1 VDGDPTPIAKSC
13 IWYWTL
19 KIMIGLWLQE
29 LLKTHLM
36 FAVREE
42 IEQLK
47 EQISDLTDRN
57 AQLEYE
63 NKLLKARASRE
74 TLALLNSALS
84 VDD

>member
-1 VDGDPTPIAKSC
+1 
-13 IWYWTL
+13 
-19 KIMIGLWLQE
+19 
-29 LLKTHLM
+29 M

-74 TLALLNSALS
+74 TLALLSSGLS
-84 VDD
+84 MDD